1 MKKKMRFRQFLSGI
15 MAAMTLLSAA
25 LSPISAY
32 AGEPEK
38 KEVEYPVYEEVKE
51 QLAADE
57 VVTAKDYELEVG
69 ASFEVEKDFSGL
81 EIPDEKKVKI
91 TLHEAKNEA
100 GENFSTAYADTYKT
114 VYYVEPL
121 SGNPIYQIHR
131 NLVVKAPE
139 IQTEPSAQGG
149 GNSGGG
155 QEAATEENS
164 EEDGESDSRTSVS
177 EETGTEPL
185 ETEPFVTPPTE
196 PSALEAPEP
205 EPPAEQ
211 VTEQPAEETENLE
224 SDTTE
229 AELSEET
236 VLEQPEETE
245 NLESEA
251 PETEKELPENK
262 NGEITDLTV
271 EEALQE
277 AEKQGVDLESMEV
290 GETVSFYAMSGSRA
304 SQRVTVTKGT
314 GYNYADYGMGSY
326 ITYRYT
332 VQFGDISAT
341 AYCIQPSAPS
351 PGSGTYS
358 ITRLKD
364 GKALA
369 KVCYYGTK
377 ASGENGY
384 FAEKHPDF
392 SEGKKFI
399 IVHMAAS
406 YANGSSDAFSG
417 ANATAQGLAME
428 LYNFCM
434 AQPDIPEVDMAFS
447 DGNVTAY
454 VDGNIQRTKE
464 ITFQADKLQNI
475 TMKLPDGVKFHN
487 VTTGKTSAAGADV
500 EVAGGTKFYLTA
512 PLTQTEDVAGSW
524 AATMRGS
531 ITKDFAAYKIT
542 TGGGMQD
549 LALVFGE
556 GVTDEKYVDF
566 SVNWVEQASVEIV
579 KKDADTRK
587 SLAGAVYGVYS
598 DAGCTN
604 LIVKMPATD
613 KNGSSK
619 VTFLKTQDTVYLK
632 EITAPTG
639 YCYNATPYNVK
650 IAAGK
655 TSSIEVTDKE
665 QRGSLTVYKEGEVLT
680 GAVLNEN
687 GATFQYENRR
697 QKGAVY
703 NIYAAEEIKT
713 SAGET
718 VYQAGALVKENLVT
732 DETGAATLT
741 NLYLGTYRV
750 TEVQAPQNF
759 YNARESKNVTLSYGG
774 QTAEVVFAE
783 TTFQNDRQKALVNVV
798 KQDQDTESP
807 LPGGIFGLYAAED
820 IKNADGVVA
829 VPKDTLIEKV
839 TTNGEG
845 KAAFTA
851 DLPIGYSY
859 FVKEVQAPEN
869 YVRNTEDSY
878 TFHFAYTNDEEANVS
893 FSHTF
898 SNERVSAAI
907 SLQKKDKETDTN
919 KPQGDASLEKA
930 VYGLFARKDI
940 GHPDGKTGVIYKA
953 GEQVGTLTTDK
964 EGRARV
970 ENLYLGEYFVKEI
983 TPPVGYLAD
992 ENEYDLVCSYEGDQ
1006 VATVERDCT
1015 SPEQVKKQPFQ
1026 IVKAANNGN
1035 TDAALLE
1042 GAGFTAYLVSSLTV
1056 KEDGTY
1062 DFASATPV
1070 VLGENG
1076 ATEIFTD
1083 KKGYAVSIPLPYGT
1097 YVVRETTTPH
1107 NYKPVDDFTVRITE
1121 HKPTEPQVWRVLL
1134 DAEFSAKLKITKQDD
1149 ETKKPVLSAGTE
1161 FKVFDMDKETYVE
1174 QVTTYPTT
1182 VTHKSY
1188 FTDADGYLILPQ
1200 NLKIG
1205 HYRIEEV
1212 TAPDGYTIH
1221 KNYVEIKVDTDTLY
1235 QTDPVSGDAIIEVV
1249 YENHPVK
1256 GELTVVKKGEVLKD
1270 YGKDFKYEMEN
1281 LAGAV
1286 FAVYAAEDI
1295 YTADFQ
1301 KATSG
1306 KRMLEYAKDT
1316 LVTELT
1322 TDETGSATVKNLPLG
1337 RYKVVEKTAPEGFVQ
1352 NDTEQNVQ
1360 FVYVDQDTPVICES
1374 VEVVN
1379 ARQKVEIAVTKQD
1392 AENGSALAGAEFGL
1406 YAKEDIKAGETV
1418 LVKADTLLAKAVT
1431 GDNGKAVFAQDLPFG
1446 NYYIKELQAPEGFVS
1461 SGEII
1466 EVTAS
1471 YQGQDMEAVRLEE
1484 IFQNQPTVTEFTK
1497 SDLTTGVELSGAAL
1511 TVFDK
1516 DGNEIDKWTSV
1527 KGEPHIIKRL
1537 HVGET
1542 YTLREEFAPY
1552 GYLKAEEVEFTIT
1565 DTAEVQKVEMKD
1577 AVPVG
1582 RIIINKKGEFI
1593 GEVAWNDMV
1602 AGAMDSIWDYV
1613 SGSLKDV
1620 TFEVYAAED
1629 IKAADGESPDH
1640 YKKDEFVAAITTD
1653 EFGYARADDLPLGK
1667 YYVVEKETADGFV
1680 LDGEPRE
1687 IDLTYRDQDTPVVTY
1702 DEEWQNNRQ
1711 RAKVTVIK
1719 KEKDTDRVLEGAVFA
1734 LCTKE
1739 DIKNEEGK
1747 VLVKVDTVIEQKATG
1762 QDGKIL
1768 FTADLPVGG
1777 SFYVKEVKAP
1787 AGFVTTEERK
1797 EFTFDYAGA
1806 DTPEVAFEFT
1816 YENEATAFEITKSD
1830 LTTGKE
1836 LPGAKLEVTDADGNV
1851 VDAWTSGT
1859 EPHIIKELEAEKQYT
1874 LTETLPADGYVTAES
1889 IIFTVENTAEIQK
1902 VEMKDDVTKVKISK
1916 VDLTD
1921 GSSEVEGA
1929 KLYILNENNEVM
1941 ESWTSGKKP
1950 HYVEK
1955 LPVGTYT
1962 LLEENAPK
1970 GYVVSNKVPFE
1981 VKDTGEIQS
1990 VKMEDAQAMGKLI
2003 LNKTDKDSKKPMK
2016 GVKFALC
2023 DSKGKVLETLVT
2035 DSAGHAESGEYPIAT
2050 FKNGKYGKE
2059 ITYILKETKT
2069 LDGYKL
2075 DETEHK
2081 FTFAYADGHTPVVEY
2096 SLELTNEKLPEDQP
2110 EEEQP
2115 GTPGTP
2121 ESTVTTAHSPKT
2133 GDDTNIWLFVVAM
2146 VVSAGG
2152 VGYLTWKR
2160 RRNK

>member
-15 MAAMTLLSAA
+15 MAVMTILTTT
-25 LSPISAY
+25 LSPLGVY
-32 AGEPEK
+32 AAEPEK
-38 KEVEYPVYEEVKE
+38 KEVEYPTYEEVKD

-69 ASFEVEKDFSGL
+69 VSFDVEKDFSGL
-81 EIPDEKKVKI
+81 EIPDEKKVKV

-100 GENFSTAYADTYKT
+100 GESFSTDHTDTYKT

-131 NLVVKAPE
+131 NLVIKAPKT
-139 IQTEPSAQGG
+139 QTEPSTQQG
-149 GNSGGG
+149 NLSGDG
-155 QEAATEENS
+155 QGTATEETS
-164 EEDGESDSRTSVS
+164 DEEGESDSELPVS
-177 EETGTEPL
+177 EEI
-185 ETEPFVTPPTE
+185 VTE
-196 PSALEAPEP
+196 PSVTQPTETEMPETGEMETQNPEQTETEVSETNTIEA
-205 EPPAEQ
+205 
-211 VTEQPAEETENLE
+211 EQPAEE
-224 SDTTE
+224 
-229 AELSEET
+229 SET
-236 VLEQPEETE
+236 SEQEE
-245 NLESEA
+245 
-251 PETEKELPENK
+251 KLPENEA
-262 NGEITDLTV
+262 GEVTDLTV
-271 EEALQE
+271 DEALQE
-277 AEKQGVDLESMEV
+277 AEKQGVDIENMEV
-290 GETVSFYAMSGSRA
+290 GESVSFYAMANSRA
-304 SQRVTVTKGT
+304 SQLVTVTKGT
-314 GYNYADYGMGSY
+314 GYSYADYGMGSY

-332 VQFGDISAT
+332 VKFGDVSAT

-351 PGSGTYS
+351 PGSGTYT

-384 FAEKHPDF
+384 FAEKHPNF

-428 LYNFCM
+428 LYNYCM

-464 ITFQADKLQNI
+464 ITFQADKLQTI

-487 VTTGKTSAAGADV
+487 ITTGKTSAAGADV
-500 EVAGGTKFYLTA
+500 EVAGGTKFYLSA

-524 AATMRGS
+524 SVTMRGS
-531 ITKDFAAYKIT
+531 ITKDYAAYKIT
-542 TGGGMQD
+542 TGGDMQD

-556 GVTDEKYVDF
+556 GVADEKYVDF
-566 SVNWVEQASVEIV
+566 SVSWVEQASVEIV
-579 KKDADTRK
+579 KKDADTGK
-587 SLAGAVYGVYS
+587 SLAGAVYGIYS
-598 DAGCTN
+598 DPECKN

-613 KNGSSK
+613 KNGASK

-650 IAAGK
+650 IVVGK
-655 TSSIEVTDKE
+655 TASIEVTDKE
-665 QRGSLTVYKEGEVLT
+665 QKGSLTVYKEGEVLT
-680 GAVLNEN
+680 GASSGEN
-687 GATFQYENRR
+687 GTIFQYKNRR

-713 SAGET
+713 PAGET
-718 VYQAGALVKENLVT
+718 VYQAGAMVKENLVT
-732 DETGAATLT
+732 DETGTATLT

-759 YNARESKNVTLSYGG
+759 YNTGESKNVTLSYGG
-774 QTAEVVFAE
+774 QTVETVFSE
-783 TTFQNDRQKALVNVV
+783 TTFHNERQKAQVSVV
-798 KQDQDTESP
+798 KQDQETQNP
-807 LPGGIFGLYAAED
+807 LPGGVFGLYAAED
-820 IKNADGVVA
+820 IKNADGVTV
-829 VPKDTLIEKV
+829 VTKDTLIEKV
-839 TTNGEG
+839 STNGEG
-845 KAAFTA
+845 KASFTA
-851 DLPIGYSY
+851 DLPIDYSY
-859 FVKEVQAPEN
+859 YVKEVQAPEN
-869 YVRNTEDSY
+869 YVRNTEDCY
-878 TFHFAYTNDEEANVS
+878 TFHFVYTNDEEASVS

-907 SLQKKDKETDTN
+907 SLQKKDKETDSN

-930 VYGLFARKDI
+930 VYGLFARKAI
-940 GHPDGKTGVIYKA
+940 VHPDGKSGVLYKA

-964 EGRARV
+964 EGRARI
-970 ENLYLGEYFVKEI
+970 ENLYLGEYYVKEL

-992 ENEYDLVCSYEGDQ
+992 EQEYDLVCSNEGDMTA
-1006 VATVERDCT
+1006 VVERSCT
-1015 SPEQVKKQPFQ
+1015 SLEQVKKQPFQ
-1026 IVKAANNGN
+1026 IIKAANNGD
-1035 TDAALLE
+1035 TDAELLE
-1042 GAGFTAYLVSSLTV
+1042 GAGFSAYLVSSLAV

-1070 VLGENG
+1070 ALGENG

-1107 NYKPVDDFTVRITE
+1107 NYKPVADFLVRITE

-1161 FKVFDMDKETYVE
+1161 FKIYDMEKEKYVE

-1205 HYRIEEV
+1205 RYRIEEV
-1212 TAPDGYTIH
+1212 TAPDGYIIN

-1235 QTDPVSGDAIIEVV
+1235 QMDPVSGDAIIEVV

-1270 YGKDFKYEMEN
+1270 YRKDFTYEIQN

-1286 FAVYAAEDI
+1286 FEVYAAEDI

-1301 KATSG
+1301 KETSG
-1306 KRMLEYAKDT
+1306 NRMLEYAKDT
-1316 LVTELT
+1316 LVAELT

-1337 RYKVVEKTAPEGFVQ
+1337 KYKVVEKTAPDGFVQ
-1352 NDTEQNVQ
+1352 NDTEQEVQ

-1374 VEVVN
+1374 VKVVN
-1379 ARQKVEIAVTKQD
+1379 DRQKVEIAVVKQD
-1392 AENGSALAGAEFGL
+1392 AENENAIAGAEFGL
-1406 YAKEDIKAGETV
+1406 YAKEDIMAGEKV

-1431 GDNGKAVFAQDLPFG
+1431 GDEGKAVFVQDLPFG
-1446 NYYIKELQAPEGFVS
+1446 TYYIKELQAPDGFVS
-1461 SGEII
+1461 SDETI

-1471 YQGQDMEAVRLEE
+1471 YQGQDVEAVRLEE
-1484 IFQNQPTVTEFTK
+1484 IFKNKPTTTEFTK
-1497 SDLTTGVELSGAAL
+1497 SDLTTGVELSGATL
-1511 TVFDK
+1511 TVLDK
-1516 DGNEIDKWTSV
+1516 DGNVIDQWTSV
-1527 KGEPHIIKRL
+1527 KDEPHSIKRL

-1542 YTLREEFAPY
+1542 YILREEFAPY
-1552 GYLKAEEVEFTIT
+1552 GYLNAEEVEFTIT

-1582 RIIINKKGEFI
+1582 RIVINKKGEFI
-1593 GEVAWNDMV
+1593 GEVEWNDMV

-1613 SGSLKDV
+1613 TGSLKDV

-1629 IKAADGESPDH
+1629 IKAADGESPDY
-1640 YKKDEFVAAITTD
+1640 YKKDELVTTITTD
-1653 EFGYARADDLPLGK
+1653 KLGYARADDLPLGK

-1711 RAKVTVIK
+1711 KAKVTVMK
-1719 KEKDTDRVLEGAVFA
+1719 KEKDTERMLKGAVFA
-1734 LCTKE
+1734 LCAKE
-1739 DIKNEEGK
+1739 NIKNKDGK
-1747 VLVKVDTVIEQKATG
+1747 VLVKADTVIEQKATD

-1787 AGFVTTEERK
+1787 AGFVTTGERK
-1797 EFTFDYAGA
+1797 DFTFDYAGA
-1806 DTPEVAFEFT
+1806 DTPEVTFDFLF
-1816 YENEATAFEITKSD
+1816 ENEATVFEITKSD

-1859 EPHIIKELEAEKQYT
+1859 EPHIIKELEVEKQYT

-1889 IIFTVENTAEIQK
+1889 IVFTVENTAEIQK
-1902 VEMKDDVTKVKISK
+1902 VEMKDDITKVEISK
-1916 VDLTD
+1916 VDMTD

-1962 LLEENAPK
+1962 LLEETAPK
-1970 GYVVSNKVPFE
+1970 GYIISNKVPFE

-1990 VKMEDAQAMGKLI
+1990 VKMEDAQAMGKVI
-2003 LNKTDKDSKKPMK
+2003 LNKTDKDTKKPMK
-2016 GVKFALC
+2016 GVEFALC

-2050 FKNGKYGKE
+2050 FKDGKYGKQ

-2075 DETEHK
+2075 DETERK
-2081 FTFAYADGHTPVVEY
+2081 VVFDYVGDHTPVVEY
-2096 SLELTNEKLPEDQP
+2096 SLELTNEKLPEEQP
-2110 EEEQP
+2110 KEEEAV
-2115 GTPGTP
+2115 TPGTP
-2121 ESTVTTAHSPKT
+2121 ENKATSVQSPKT
-2133 GDDTNIWLFVVAM
+2133 GDDTNIWLFVAAM

-2152 VGYLTWKR
+2152 VGYLTWKKK
-2160 RRNK
+2160 RNRS